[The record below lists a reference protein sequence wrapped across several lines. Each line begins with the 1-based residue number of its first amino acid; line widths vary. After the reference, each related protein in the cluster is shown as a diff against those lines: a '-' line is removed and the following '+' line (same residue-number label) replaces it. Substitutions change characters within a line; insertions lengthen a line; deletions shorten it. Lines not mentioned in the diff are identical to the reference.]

1 MQEDDFAVVSTPNIE
16 NKKVTRNSWTLVQ
29 VVEVFEEVIQGLIDV
44 IVWEMAADSDVVVL
58 ILNFNISLSTVR
70 ILDVISVL
78 YFHNWM
84 VAIL

>member
-1 MQEDDFAVVSTPNIE
+1 M
-16 NKKVTRNSWTLVQ
+16 
-29 VVEVFEEVIQGLIDV
+29 EVFEEVIQGLIDV

-78 YFHNWM
+78 YFHN
-84 VAIL
+84 